1 MAALIILTTYSP
13 RNWVPEQKVL
23 GRNFPFWL
31 MVVGLADQAFKGIQ
45 TVEELLDKR
54 PPKGRESWSFEWDDC
69 KKELPILQMVK
80 TDGANNHHTLTFA
93 SLRHHFYSL
102 AKRACFRDVLHIHG
116 IRGAV
121 ANKLDGM

>member
-31 MVVGLADQAFKGIQ
+31 MVVGLADQAFKGIR

-54 PPKGRESWSFEWDDC
+54 PPRGRESWSFEWDDC
-69 KKELPILQMVK
+69 KKELPILRMVK
-80 TDGANNHHTLTFA
+80 TDGADNHRALTFA

-102 AKRACFRDVLHIHG
+102 AKRACFRDVLCIHG